1 MKKHLLLFAM
11 ILLPLV
17 ASAHDIE
24 VQNADGKTIYYNY
37 INDGTEL
44 EVTFR
49 GSKSDSYSNEYQG
62 NVAIPEEVTYMNRT
76 RKVTSIGDRAFY
88 YCSDLTSI
96 TIGNSVTS
104 IGESVFYYCYG
115 LKKVIVKDIAAWC
128 GIKFYNYESNPLSYA
143 KHLYSDEDT
152 EITNLVIPNSV
163 TSIGSYAFYYCSGL
177 TSITIPNSVTSI
189 GSYAFRECTGL
200 TSVTIPNS
208 VTSIEG
214 GTFAGCSGL
223 TSITI
228 PNSVTSIGAEAFEGC
243 SGLTSITIPNSVTS
257 IGWAAFRECSGL
269 TSVTI
274 GSGVTSIGE
283 NAFEGADI
291 PTVISL
297 IENPF
302 TIRGK
307 TSNYRTFS
315 QNIFNNATLY
325 VPKGTIDKYKA
336 TDGWKDFL
344 FIEEGTGG
352 GDTPTTQ
359 KCEKPTISY
368 ENGKLTFSSATD
380 GAVCQYSIT
389 DTDIKAGSGNEVQLG
404 VTYNISVYATKS
416 GYENSETATAT
427 LCWIDQQPKTEGIT
441 NGIANIPAKAV
452 LIQSEGGSIKVQ
464 GVDEGTQ
471 VNVYGINGTQAG
483 SAISQ
488 SGAATINTNLQPGSI
503 AIVKIGQKSVKVAI
517 K

>member
-1 MKKHLLLFAM
+1 MKKQLLLLAM
-11 ILLPLV
+11 IMLPLV
-17 ASAHDIE
+17 ASAHAIE
-24 VQNADGKTIYYNY
+24 VQNADGVTIYYNY

-49 GSKSDSYSNEYQG
+49 GDSYLSSSNEYQG

-76 RKVTSIGDRAFY
+76 RKVTSIGDFAFY
-88 YCSDLTSI
+88 RCSGLTSI
-96 TIGNSVTS
+96 TIPNSVTS
-104 IGESVFYYCYG
+104 IGRYAFEYCSG

-128 GIKFYNYESNPLSYA
+128 GIKFDGSYSNPLTYA

-163 TSIGSYAFYYCSGL
+163 TSIGSQAFD
-177 TSITIPNSVTSI
+177 
-189 GSYAFRECTGL
+189 
-200 TSVTIPNS
+200 
-208 VTSIEG
+208 
-214 GTFAGCSGL
+214 
-223 TSITI
+223 
-228 PNSVTSIGAEAFEGC
+228 
-243 SGLTSITIPNSVTS
+243 
-257 IGWAAFRECSGL
+257 
-269 TSVTI
+269 
-274 GSGVTSIGE
+274 GVD
-283 NAFEGADI
+283 F
-291 PTVISL
+291 PTVVSL

-302 TIRGK
+302 MITGK
-307 TSNYRTFS
+307 TSILRTFT
-315 QNIFNNATLY
+315 QNTFNNATLY
-325 VPKGTIDKYKA
+325 VPKGTIEKYKA

-441 NGIANIPAKAV
+441 NGIANIPANAV

-471 VNVYGINGTQAG
+471 VNVYSINGTQAG

-503 AIVKIGQKSVKVAI
+503 AIVKIGQKSVKVVI